1 MPVEIREIII
11 RTEILS
17 TARHKTSDVGNK
29 ELKAWK
35 KQLLEEC
42 RRMIAGN
49 KKIIHKR

>member
-17 TARHKTSDVGNK
+17 ASRQKKSGMDSK
-29 ELKAWK
+29 ELKYWK

-42 RRMIAGN
+42 SKMIADQ
-49 KKIIHKR
+49 KRITHKR